1 MAYFMPKLG
10 TRQPNTSCMQVDTIR
25 YNRRMMKRIVTL
37 LTLSL
42 TLPALGQTFDISRDV
57 ITDPNLSLRCKE
69 QMKERAE
76 KIKFRQKLNDLM
88 KRNDVLLKKM
98 PQTRPS
104 MIKRLEANQISVK
117 NELYLADLQVK
128 AMEETIIRSGCP
140 GINL

>member
-1 MAYFMPKLG
+1 MLKLRA
-10 TRQPNTSCMQVDTIR
+10 RQPNTSCVEVDTIR
-25 YNRRMMKRIVTL
+25 YNRRMMKGIVTI

-42 TLPALGQTFDISRDV
+42 TLPLKAQTFDISRDV

-104 MIKRLEANQISVK
+104 MVKRLEANQISVK

>member
-1 MAYFMPKLG
+1 
-10 TRQPNTSCMQVDTIR
+10 MQVDTIR
-25 YNRRMMKRIVTL
+25 YNRRMKKRIVTL

-42 TLPALGQTFDISRDV
+42 TLPVWGQTFDISRDV

-88 KRNDVLLKKM
+88 NRNDVLLKKM

>member
-1 MAYFMPKLG
+1 
-10 TRQPNTSCMQVDTIR
+10 MQSFV
-25 YNRRMMKRIVTL
+25 VTL

-42 TLPALGQTFDISRDV
+42 TIPAWGQTFDISRDV
-57 ITDPNLSLRCKE
+57 ITDPNLSLKCKE

-88 KRNDVLLKKM
+88 KRNDLLLKKM
-98 PQTRPS
+98 PETRPS
-104 MIKRLEANQISVK
+104 MVKRLEANQISVK

-128 AMEETIIRSGCP
+128 SIEETIIRSGCP

>member
-1 MAYFMPKLG
+1 MAYFMLKERA
-10 TRQPNTSCMQVDTIR
+10 RQPNTSCTLVDTIR
-25 YNRRMMKRIVTL
+25 YNRSMDWCIVTL

-42 TLPALGQTFDISRDV
+42 TFTAWGQTFDISRDV

-69 QMKERAE
+69 QMNERAD

-98 PQTRPS
+98 PESRTS
-104 MIKRLEANQISVK
+104 MVKRLEANQISVK